1 MTSECTCVYI
11 EIMGELCWIVVD
23 YMLVYSI
30 LWMLHGLIIGLYM
43 NKKIYINRRKTYVY
57 ILLN

>member
-30 LWMLHGLIIGLYM
+30 LLMLHGLIIGLYM
-43 NKKIYINRRKTYVY
+43 NKK
-57 ILLN
+57 

>member
-43 NKKIYINRRKTYVY
+43 NKKYINRRKTYVY